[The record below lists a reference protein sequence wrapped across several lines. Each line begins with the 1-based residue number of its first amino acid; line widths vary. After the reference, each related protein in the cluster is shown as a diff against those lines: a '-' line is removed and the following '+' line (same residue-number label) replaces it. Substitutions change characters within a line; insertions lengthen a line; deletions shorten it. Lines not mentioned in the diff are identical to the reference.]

1 MPNSKAIP
9 WHERPVR
16 MMRLD
21 YVDRLARVRYEDLD
35 ALARSK
41 REDWHINCEWV
52 IGTPGIAPGLGHLTT
67 FNTPKFEKYAPLGD
81 FDLVRAYLPHARN
94 HGIRVLAYLNMHWFS
109 YDFAAE
115 HPDWEQITASG
126 EPYGR
131 VHPLYGGG
139 TTLCV
144 NSPWRQWACDMV
156 AEAMRTGID
165 GVFLDGPV
173 VFPGCCHC
181 ESCRNLFHER
191 TGSPIPPEEDW
202 GSELWKDF
210 VEFREESMAAFLAD
224 CRSAAREVN
233 PDAVVFLNAGSWH
246 AGAWRVARDIEKV
259 GPHQDFNGAEA
270 FLHPGQGDRPLFFWA
285 TAAKH
290 LMAGNK
296 PSVVFSHHALGAWH
310 YIPLPPVETA
320 LAIAQTAACGANPWF
335 AVFDYALD
343 HSRDL
348 AVRGVRDVSAFIEDN
363 EEFFTDSR
371 STAKVALLYSRQTAT
386 YYISELA
393 EMYAGQG
400 AVEERDLIASTRSGP
415 APEDLRRRKE
425 TCDGICGN
433 SYLGWFNALTR
444 QHIPFDVLLDSG
456 VTDEGLADYD
466 VLIIGNAACLS
477 GEQARAIRR
486 FVQSGRGLIGEFEA
500 GCYDERGRSRG
511 TSPLAELFGVA
522 SLNGAMPPA
531 YGEEYIRVAGAHA
544 VTDGFAAGQLIA
556 RPPYS
561 LKVTA
566 APGAETPAVYLEPT
580 GRLYAAPKGESCHPA
595 LIAGESAAGRTV
607 FFPSL
612 TAEFYAR
619 YKMQEHELLMSSAVR
634 WACRQQFPVT
644 IEAPPTVQMEVRAQ
658 SDPPRLLI
666 HLVNNT
672 GDMQRPMYHSIPVH
686 GLRMRVEKAGIRSV
700 RSLRG
705 AAGLRADISKNG
717 ADILLPRLDLYDI
730 LVVEL
735 LESTP

>member
-1 MPNSKAIP
+1 MHDSKAIL

-21 YVDRLARVRYEDLD
+21 YVDRLARMRGEDLD
-35 ALARSK
+35 TLARSK

-81 FDLVRAYLPHARN
+81 FDLVRAYLPHARK

-109 YDFAAE
+109 YDFAAG
-115 HPDWEQITASG
+115 HPDWEQVTASG

-131 VHPLYGGG
+131 VNPLYGGG
-139 TTLCV
+139 TTFCV
-144 NSPWRQWACDMV
+144 NSPWRNWACEMV
-156 AEAMRTGID
+156 AEAMHTGID

-181 ESCRNLFHER
+181 QSCRSQFLER

-202 GSELWKDF
+202 GNELWKDF
-210 VEFREESMAAFLAD
+210 VEFREESIAAFLAD

-246 AGAWRVARDIEKV
+246 AGVWRVARDIEKV
-259 GPHQDFNGAEA
+259 GQHQDFNGAEA
-270 FLHPGQGDRPLFFWA
+270 FFHPGQDDRPLFFWA

-290 LMAGNK
+290 LMAGHK
-296 PSVVFSHHALGAWH
+296 PSVVFSHHALGSWH

-320 LAIAQTAACGANPWF
+320 LAIAQTTACGANPWF

-348 AVRGVRDVSAFIEDN
+348 AVQGVHDVSTFIEEH
-363 EEFFTDSR
+363 EEFFTGAR

-386 YYISELA
+386 YYISEFA
-393 EMYAGQG
+393 EIYGQQG
-400 AVEERDLIASTRSGP
+400 AVEERDLIASSRSGP
-415 APEDLRRRKE
+415 APQDLRRRKE
-425 TCDGICGN
+425 ICDGICGN

-444 QHIPFDVLLDSG
+444 EHIPFDVVLDSSL
-456 VTDEGLADYD
+456 TDEGLAAYD

-477 GEQARAIRR
+477 GDQALAIRR
-486 FVQSGRGLIGEFEA
+486 FVQSGCGLVAEFEA

-511 TSPLAELFGVA
+511 MSPLADLFGVA
-522 SLNGAMPPA
+522 AVEGAMPPA
-531 YGEEYIRVAGAHA
+531 YGEEYVRVTGAHA
-544 VTDGFAAGQLIA
+544 VTGGFATGQLIA

-561 LKVTA
+561 LKVA
-566 APGAETPAVYLEPT
+566 VSPGTEAPAVFLEPT
-580 GRLYAAPKGESCHPA
+580 GRLYAAPKDDSRHPA
-595 LIAGESAAGRTV
+595 LITRASGAGRTV
-607 FFPSL
+607 FFPGL
-612 TAEFYAR
+612 TAEFLAR
-619 YKMQEHELLMSSAVR
+619 FKMREYQSLMSSAVR
-634 WACRQQFPVT
+634 WACQKPFDVT
-644 IEAPPTVQMEVRAQ
+644 VSASPTVQMEVREQ
-658 SDPPRLLI
+658 SHPPRLLI

-672 GDMQRPMYHSIPVH
+672 GDMQRPMYHTIPVH
-686 GLRMRVEKAGIRSV
+686 DLRIRVEKAGIRSV

-705 AAGLRADISKNG
+705 AAGLSADINENG

-730 LVVEL
+730 LVVEF
-735 LESTP
+735 LEGAR